1 MYEIIEKEFKKD
13 NPYKKYRIAYWINFF
28 ALVIITNLLNI
39 IFKINNCFLAFITS
53 LLFLIS
59 VFTFIYWKI
68 KKSYN
73 KCEFKKYGFKKYG
86 FKKSLKKYIQ
96 NLNATITRNLINTLK
111 ENNINSKDKIK
122 ILIDYYNRKEPI
134 NTKSNF
140 TSVIADFFITIASI
154 VVIAYN
160 DVTGIIETNKFI
172 NIISFTFLIAAIT
185 IILTLAIKLIFRSIF
200 FPKEYFNSSLLEELT
215 YIYMN
220 YEEYEA
226 KLNK

>member
-73 KCEFKKYGFKKYG
+73 KSEFKKYGFKKL
-86 FKKSLKKYIQ
+86 LKKYIQ

-185 IILTLAIKLIFRSIF
+185 IILTLTIKLIFRSIF
-200 FPKEYFNSSLLEELT
+200 FSKEYHNSSLLEELT

-220 YEEYEA
+220 YEEYET